1 MNSYLKKRNQ
11 HTLVIAA
18 FAAIYLIWG
27 STYLGIL
34 LAIKSIPPLFMASA
48 RFTIAGV
55 LLMGWALYKGEQ
67 LPHGKS
73 IAMISLSGILM
84 LFFGNG
90 AVTWVEQYLPSGLA
104 AIIVA
109 TVPLW
114 FVLLDKRQW
123 KFHFSNKQIIFGLC
137 IGFAGVILL
146 FSGKSVAGIFNDRM
160 KIISLFILLIGTICW
175 TAGSLYA
182 KYRKMEGST
191 TMKVAIQMIASGICF
206 FILALCLKEQKQMDI
221 NAVTWQSVVALLYLI
236 LFGSLVGYLA
246 YMWLLSVR
254 PASLVGTY
262 AYVNPV
268 VAVFLGWLFA
278 GETIS
283 LQQVTGLGIV
293 ILGLVIVNISKE
305 KKQGKLK
312 EINKPVET
320 NSIRLHETSQV
331 RS

>member
-1 MNSYLKKRNQ
+1 MTSRIIKGNKHS
-11 HTLVIAA
+11 LVIAA

-34 LAIKSIPPLFMASA
+34 FAIKTIPPLFMASA

-55 LLMGWALYKGEQ
+55 LLLGWALYKGES
-67 LPHGKS
+67 LPPAKS
-73 IAMISLSGILM
+73 VAMISLSGILM

-123 KFHFSNKQIIFGLC
+123 SYHFTNRQIIFGLC

-146 FSGKSVAGIFNDRM
+146 FSGKSAAGIFNDRM
-160 KIISLFILLIGTICW
+160 KIISLFILLVGTLCW

-191 TMKVAIQMIASGICF
+191 SMKVAIQMIASGLCF
-206 FILALCLKEQKQMDI
+206 FILALCMKEQKNMDI
-221 NAVTWQSVVALLYLI
+221 NSVTWQSIVALIYLI
-236 LFGSLVGYLA
+236 LFGSLIGYLA

-283 LQQVTGLGIV
+283 LQQIAGLGII

-305 KKQGKLK
+305 KKQAKMK
-312 EINKPVET
+312 EFKAPET
-320 NSIRLHETSQV
+320 NSLRLQKKSY
-331 RS
+331 